1 MCKWFYI
8 NSLLVEV
15 GVFSN
20 SNTEAYSKVDLSKE
34 DLINAKRKYCFNFG
48 MIVIDKQKDLSIMF
62 SYRKCTNVQH

>member
-62 SYRKCTNVQH
+62 GYRKCINVQH